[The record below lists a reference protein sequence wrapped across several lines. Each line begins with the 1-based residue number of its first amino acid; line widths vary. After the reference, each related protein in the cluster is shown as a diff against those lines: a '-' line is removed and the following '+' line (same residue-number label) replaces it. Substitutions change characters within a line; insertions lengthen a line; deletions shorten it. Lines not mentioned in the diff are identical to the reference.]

1 MVKLENE
8 YFVRFILLVIK
19 GGSQILRK
27 IVSSGLEK
35 QKTSLEKF
43 LNNEKQAICSSKDFT
58 KLHRDKLYYSSEPP
72 DISNWDISLLSRVVL
87 LDFFG
92 LDSSQS
98 AAVKKIRELR
108 NQYQAHTTEA
118 SIEIRHFH
126 TVWNELVLVITFLS
140 HEIDKNDRLEL
151 MDLINNLAS
160 EQLDLNASIEELK
173 MLDRTDEFFE
183 SIQRSI
189 ERMEQSIQQEVR
201 SCHQDVLVLKQT
213 VIPDLTA
220 IKQELLQIRAQMIH
234 NGENI
239 KDVYTVFGKVRVSAI
254 EQTTVDTA
262 EQILLSASRGS
273 TSDKASTDINHNVK
287 ECIDKFKEDVEKK
300 DVTIVEV
307 NKGSVTFT
315 FECLS
320 LTAVIDLIDYFDGS
334 GMQSLLVNL
343 ERTLS
348 DLLGQTVYIIA
359 YIPDKPML
367 DIVAKL
373 KNIKTGAVQ
382 FSMQCTGV
390 EGLVNAWDVFEED
403 AGYDS
408 LNNLSSALSK
418 AVGQSVKL
426 TTDIDTKSFKEAI
439 TKARE
444 SIEVKADNPWHSH
457 EMGSDAYNSLE
468 INEEMNV
475 QKPHLAGSDLKE
487 AKATLFADIIE
498 IKEEYAA
505 LKAGVVDLKEE
516 NATLLADI
524 IDLCERSDC
533 KNAEVI
539 LLIGKTGAG
548 KSALVNTVHK
558 AITGKYYAIA
568 RQGSGRAQTVTMD
581 LSRYD
586 NCGVSLETITD
597 EERRHTIEKILPK
610 LPHIVDCAGLG
621 DEDSPELREIL
632 ELLVGGFIPP
642 KTHIEALQSKQKEF
656 GVGCL
661 KRLYPNANPAWA
673 VTKVVFLQSCTDSIP
688 KNLIESLMKV
698 LKTIDQARLKRKYSA
713 EVFLLI
719 TKYDL
724 VSDTGLQLVY
734 SKDGYSESLNK
745 EDEGL
750 ALDME
755 HFVTI
760 EKKTAFELNMIGAL
774 EARRIR
780 WISFTDRISDNPWI
794 DNNALKFLKLML
806 EPGPPVS
813 EPVQP
818 VMSLM
823 KSIELHLF
831 RLGNGIQRIS
841 ENRHEHTWSLF
852 VVVSVF
858 VTVIAILYMLLSVSI

>member
-373 KNIKTGAVQ
+373 K
-382 FSMQCTGV
+382 
-390 EGLVNAWDVFEED
+390 
-403 AGYDS
+403 
-408 LNNLSSALSK
+408 
-418 AVGQSVKL
+418 
-426 TTDIDTKSFKEAI
+426 
-439 TKARE
+439 
-444 SIEVKADNPWHSH
+444 VKADNPWHSH